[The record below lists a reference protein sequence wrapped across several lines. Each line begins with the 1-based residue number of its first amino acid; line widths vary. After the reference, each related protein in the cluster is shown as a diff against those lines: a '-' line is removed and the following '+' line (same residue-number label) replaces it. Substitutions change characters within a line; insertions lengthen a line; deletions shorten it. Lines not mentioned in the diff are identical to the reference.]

1 MTRVRTAALGTAL
14 RTALLPALLAMTLA
28 LAPGGSALAGPDHDR
43 AGAQHEVTVL
53 GPDSSAELA
62 TFTKAKCYQQSRRK
76 RFSAVATSTDKA
88 WRLIVV
94 VPAFAGF
101 DRDYDVPL
109 ADYAPGN
116 PTIVFRSSD
125 PNGPVWSS
133 LDVPP
138 FPVPGFGQVTF
149 ARKGKLMGVGFGPA
163 MWNEGATSAVTLA
176 GVLSCSYKKKHH
188 H

>member
-1 MTRVRTAALGTAL
+1 MTRVRTAAVRSL
-14 RTALLPALLAMTLA
+14 LLAITLA
-28 LAPGGSALAGPDHDR
+28 LVPGGAAVAGGDGHQR
-43 AGAQHEVTVL
+43 AGADHEVTVL
-53 GPDSSAELA
+53 GPDSSEKLT
-62 TFTKAKCYQQSRRK
+62 TFSKAKCHKSHRGD
-76 RFSAVATSTDKA
+76 FFAVAVSDDKA

-94 VPAFAGF
+94 VPDFAGF
-101 DRDYDVPL
+101 DQSYDVPL
-109 ADYAPGN
+109 ADYAPSN

-125 PNGPVWSS
+125 PNGPIWSTM
-133 LDVPP
+133 DVPP

-176 GVLSCSYKKKHH
+176 GVMSCTYKRKRHH